1 MIPFELAPDEV
12 EWLVRR
18 LHGIAMTLASER
30 VTRQRLHHRGGDLG
44 WGDGGA
50 RDVGAGPASA
60 DHARDA
66 DHIGVRLDGLVQATC
81 GAELSFHLC
90 W

>member
-12 EWLVRR
+12 ERLVPK

-44 WGDGGA
+44 W
-50 RDVGAGPASA
+50 VMVVLVTSA
-60 DHARDA
+60 L
-66 DHIGVRLDGLVQATC
+66 VLLVQIMRDMRIISEC
-81 GAELSFHLC
+81 GSMA
-90 W
+90 